1 MRNRLEACS
10 KAAAGAFLLVAL
22 AGCAATGQAPVAG
35 PEPESLSVG
44 VYPWVPR
51 VDQFK
56 TAIDRAWRQR
66 HPNVRLEFAASDA
79 WDGGY
84 DTDPGGLDVFVFDAI
99 FLDDFHHRGF
109 LAPIRPDEV
118 EHPGDF
124 LSYALEGSHVD
135 GTLYGLPQLG
145 CADILFFRHGDEQLA
160 AADTLREVVAALG
173 ECTYS
178 TEVPPPGIGLMVDFS
193 GGTTSACRYLDA
205 VEDIYGIYT
214 DDPPL
219 PASDERIDGW
229 AIDNLQAV
237 LRLASV
243 DNADYSGKNAYQRA
257 AWFGQG
263 HGRATIGFTESMSA
277 MGEQGRAQ
285 VDFKL
290 MPLSDRGGVS
300 LFYSDVVG
308 ISAEIGAKRA
318 LALELANL
326 MTSTAV
332 MLASMGPTPDA
343 DHPQYLMPV
352 RHSIFEQLG
361 KDHPLYRRMQRLVE
375 QSSPRLFRIGPASRD
390 WLAARKGAI
399 RSQIFDAPSCNAA
412 QAP

>member
-1 MRNRLEACS
+1 M
-10 KAAAGAFLLVAL
+10 
-22 AGCAATGQAPVAG
+22 APVAG
-35 PEPESLSVG
+35 PVAGSLPLVESLSVG

-51 VDQFK
+51 LEQFK
-56 TAIDRAWRQR
+56 TAIDEAWRER
-66 HPNVRLEFAASDA
+66 HPSVRLDFATSDA

-84 DTDPGGLDVFVFDAI
+84 STDPGDLDVFVFDAI
-99 FLDDFHHRGF
+99 FLDYFHRQGF

-118 EHPGDF
+118 ESSDDF
-124 LSYALEGSHVD
+124 LAYALEGSRVD

-145 CADILFFRHGDEQLA
+145 CADILFFRQGDDQLA
-160 AADTLREVVAALG
+160 EADTLGQVVKALG
-173 ECTYS
+173 ECSYS
-178 TEVPPPGIGLMVDFS
+178 AEIPPPGVGLMVDFS

-205 VEDIYGIYT
+205 VEDIYGLYT

-219 PASDERIDGW
+219 PPSDDRIDGW
-229 AIDNLQAV
+229 AIDHLQTV
-237 LRLASV
+237 LRMASV
-243 DNADYSGKNAYQRA
+243 ANAGYEGDDAYQRA

-263 HGRATIGFTESMSA
+263 HGRATIGFTEAMSA
-277 MGEQGRAQ
+277 MGGEGRAQ

-300 LFYSDVVG
+300 LFYSDVAG
-308 ISAEIGAKRA
+308 INSRVGAKRA
-318 LALELANL
+318 LAVELANL

-343 DHPQYLMPV
+343 DYPQYLMPV
-352 RHSIFEQLG
+352 RRSIFRQLAE
-361 KDHPLYRRMQRLVE
+361 DYPLYGKMHQLVE

-399 RSQIFDAPSCNAA
+399 RDQIFAAPSCAA
-412 QAP
+412 ASPGSQ